1 MRRSFSKGGGDP
13 MDLVLGRVLGV
24 DLNFGDGSAKC
35 LAHGYRGKSKGMRLS
50 SLCGSESCRTQVM
63 L

>member
-1 MRRSFSKGGGDP
+1 